1 MDAIRHCRDHG
12 FFDDDECPACSVGG
26 RVVLSADRRTRLS
39 KFVSGALR
47 HFPDDADVAVSEA
60 GWVEF
65 ADLSAAVERKYDWAD
80 EEALLG
86 VVATDPKGRFE
97 RDDGR
102 VRAAYGHSIDV
113 NLDAGEGSAAEER
126 SDSDDPI
133 PDVLYHGTAP
143 RNLDAI
149 REEGL
154 KPMNRREVHL
164 SESVEEAR
172 DVGSRHATDPVVL
185 RVNVDELRSSA
196 RQTQSDDVYEL
207 RRAGRDVRKRGKSV
221 YATKRVPP
229 RFLTVLSED
238 Q

>member
-1 MDAIRHCRDHG
+1 MSAIRRCRDHG
-12 FFDDDECPACSVGG
+12 FFDEESCPVCGVGG
-26 RVVLSADRRTRLS
+26 RVVLDSERRTRLS
-39 KFVSGALR
+39 KFVSGTLR
-47 HFPDDADVAVSEA
+47 HFPDDAGVDVSEA

-65 ADLSAAVERKYDWAD
+65 DDLLAAVERKYDWAD
-80 EEALLG
+80 EEALRG

-113 NLDAGEGSAAEER
+113 DLDAGG
-126 SDSDDPI
+126 DDADDAI

-154 KPMNRREVHL
+154 KPMGRREVHL

-172 DVGSRHATDPVVL
+172 EVGSRHASDPAVL
-185 RVNVDELRSSA
+185 RVDAAGLRES
-196 RQTQSDDVYEL
+196 
-207 RRAGRDVRKRGKSV
+207 GREVRKRGRAV
-221 YATKRVPP
+221 YTTERVPP
-229 RFLTVLSED
+229 TFITVLSDGE
-238 Q
+238 

>member
-1 MDAIRHCRDHG
+1 MGAIRRCRDHG
-12 FFDDDECPACSVGG
+12 FFDGDACPVCGVGG
-26 RVVLSADRRTRLS
+26 RVVLSSERRTRLS

-47 HFPDDADVAVSEA
+47 HFPDDAGITVSEA
-60 GWVEF
+60 GWAEF
-65 ADLSAAVERKYDWAD
+65 ADLLAAVERKYDWAD
-80 EEALLG
+80 EEALRG

-102 VRAAYGHSIDV
+102 IRAAYGHSIDV
-113 NLDAGEGSAAEER
+113 DLDADAGDDPEADA
-126 SDSDDPI
+126 DADDPI

-172 DVGSRHATDPVVL
+172 EVGSRHAPDPAVL
-185 RVNVDELRSSA
+185 RVDAAGLRES
-196 RQTQSDDVYEL
+196 
-207 RRAGRDVRKRGKSV
+207 GREIRKRGKAV
-221 YATKRVPP
+221 YTTERVPP
-229 RFLTVLSED
+229 THLTVLSDGE
-238 Q
+238 

>member
-1 MDAIRHCRDHG
+1 MGAIRHCRDHG
-12 FFDDDECPACSVGG
+12 FFDDEECPVCGVGG
-26 RVVLSADRRTRLS
+26 RVVLSSDRRTRLS

-47 HFPDDADVAVSEA
+47 HFPDDAGIDVSEA

-65 ADLSAAVERKYDWAD
+65 AELLAAVERRYDWAD

-113 NLDAGEGSAAEER
+113 DLDADEGD
-126 SDSDDPI
+126 DSGSEDRI

-143 RNLDAI
+143 RNVEAI

-164 SESVEEAR
+164 SESVAEAR
-172 DVGSRHATDPVVL
+172 DVGARHANDPVVF
-185 RVNVDELRSSA
+185 RVDA
-196 RQTQSDDVYEL
+196 AGL
-207 RRAGRDVRKRGKSV
+207 RRVGREVRKRGNAV
-221 YATKRVPP
+221 YTTKRVPP
-229 RFLTVLSED
+229 RFLAMLPDEE
-238 Q
+238 